1 MSVLLSNLL
10 LWVFYCVD
18 VNVNA
23 DVLVVGV
30 VVVDDDDG
38 TDADA
43 VVAYTGDAVV
53 AYTGFVVD
61 DIVALAVDVTPCDD
75 DDDDE
80 EYDGYCYY
88 CCYCCCLHVIAVFS
102 AKFFLGSKKTQGDDF
117 LHFKGGTIFGCHNSW
132 YNCFGINKR
141 RGT

>member
-1 MSVLLSNLL
+1 MLVLLSNLL
-10 LWVFYCVD
+10 LGVFYCVGTNVDDDVD

-43 VVAYTGDAVV
+43 VVAYTG
-53 AYTGFVVD
+53 FVVD

-75 DDDDE
+75 DDNDE
-80 EYDGYCYY
+80 EDDGYCYY

-102 AKFFLGSKKTQGDDF
+102 AKFFLAPKK
-117 LHFKGGTIFGCHNSW
+117 LKGMIFFISRGAR
-132 YNCFGINKR
+132 YLVAITRGIIVSE
-141 RGT
+141 